1 MHHGGLPDLATKAWA
16 SDDHLGPQ
24 TPRCGLVVLSRHS
37 TFFLLYMSSGS
48 IARNILGDQ
57 ATAGAGG
64 VKEARAG
71 PGPTPGVPLLHLG
84 VTMPCSGDLGAS
96 WFTSEPVANSSAT
109 PDSGDHDH
117 GFRRN
122 DPDRNLCRTHW
133 RCRRGQ
139 ARLGGQGGPGRRHH
153 RRLRPGFVIGV
164 ILVTVLAIQLGLF
177 PATSTISPD
186 AGADAWIYSM
196 SLPVIALL
204 INGVTGGAQQIRS
217 AVIKQ
222 LERDYVRT
230 LRSRGIGEREILFKH
245 VLRSA
250 APAGLTVL
258 SLQLIGMLGGVVI
271 IEQIFALPGMGP
283 LAVAATGQSRSSGG
297 DGRRDVHGGRRHCRE
312 PAGGHSQW
320 LAQPEGTC
328 LMNEFFRRSRRNRG
342 SCRPPREQAK
352 AAPWSVPP

>member
-1 MHHGGLPDLATKAWA
+1 MIRFIAKR
-16 SDDHLGPQ
+16 LGS
-24 TPRCGLVVLSRHS
+24 GLVVLFVVSAL
-37 TFFLLYMSSGS
+37 TFFLLYISSGS

-57 ATAGAGG
+57 ATAEQVAM
-64 VKEARAG
+64 KEQELGLDQPLPARYVAW
-71 PGPTPGVPLLHLG
+71 V
-84 VTMPCSGDLGAS
+84 GDALTGNLGAS
-96 WFTSEPVANSSAT
+96 WFSSEPVASSLASRIPVT
-109 PDSGDHDH
+109 MTMVFAAMILIAICAALIGVAAAVKRGWVDRVVQVGAIIGDSV
-117 GFRRN
+117 
-122 DPDRNLCRTHW
+122 
-133 RCRRGQ
+133 
-139 ARLGGQGGPGRRHH
+139 
-153 RRLRPGFVIGV
+153 PGFVIGV
-164 ILVTVLAIQLGLF
+164 ILVTILAIQLGLF

-186 AGADAWIYSM
+186 SGAEAWVYSM

-283 LAVAATGQSRSSGG
+283 LAVTATGQSDLPVVMGVVMYTVVVVIMVNLLVDILNG
-297 DGRRDVHGGRRHCRE
+297 
-312 PAGGHSQW
+312 W
-320 LAQPEGTC
+320 LNPKV
-328 LMNEFFRRSRRNRG
+328 RVS
-342 SCRPPREQAK
+342 
-352 AAPWSVPP
+352 

>member
-1 MHHGGLPDLATKAWA
+1 MIRFIAKR
-16 SDDHLGPQ
+16 LGS
-24 TPRCGLVVLSRHS
+24 GLVVLLVVSAL

-57 ATAGAGG
+57 ATAEQVAM
-64 VKEARAG
+64 KEHELG
-71 PGPTPGVPLLHLG
+71 LDQPLLTRYFAWVADAL
-84 VTMPCSGDLGAS
+84 SGNLGAS
-96 WFTSEPVANSSAT
+96 WFSSEPVANSLASRIPVTMTMVFAAMILIAICAALIGVIAAVKRGWVDRVVQVGAIIG
-109 PDSGDHDH
+109 DSV
-117 GFRRN
+117 
-122 DPDRNLCRTHW
+122 
-133 RCRRGQ
+133 
-139 ARLGGQGGPGRRHH
+139 
-153 RRLRPGFVIGV
+153 PGFVIGV
-164 ILVTVLAIQLGLF
+164 ILVTILAIQLGLF

-186 AGADAWIYSM
+186 SGADAWVYSM

-283 LAVAATGQSRSSGG
+283 MAVAATGQSDLPVVMGVVMYTVVVVIVVNLLVDILNG
-297 DGRRDVHGGRRHCRE
+297 
-312 PAGGHSQW
+312 W
-320 LAQPEGTC
+320 LNPKV
-328 LMNEFFRRSRRNRG
+328 RVS
-342 SCRPPREQAK
+342 
-352 AAPWSVPP
+352 

>member
-1 MHHGGLPDLATKAWA
+1 MIRFIAKR
-16 SDDHLGPQ
+16 LGS
-24 TPRCGLVVLSRHS
+24 GLVVLLVVSAL

-57 ATAGAGG
+57 ATAEQVAM
-64 VKEARAG
+64 KEHELG
-71 PGPTPGVPLLHLG
+71 LDQPLLTRYFAWVADAL
-84 VTMPCSGDLGAS
+84 SGNLGAS
-96 WFTSEPVANSSAT
+96 WFSSEPVANSLAT
-109 PDSGDHDH
+109 RIPVTMTMVFAAMILIAICAALIGVFAAVKRGWVDRLVPVVPIIGDSV
-117 GFRRN
+117 
-122 DPDRNLCRTHW
+122 
-133 RCRRGQ
+133 
-139 ARLGGQGGPGRRHH
+139 
-153 RRLRPGFVIGV
+153 PGFVLGV
-164 ILVTVLAIQLGLF
+164 ILVTILAIQLALF

-186 AGADAWIYSM
+186 AGADAWVYSM

-283 LAVAATGQSRSSGG
+283 MAVAATGQSDLPVVMGVVMYTVVVVIVVNLLVDILNG
-297 DGRRDVHGGRRHCRE
+297 
-312 PAGGHSQW
+312 W
-320 LAQPEGTC
+320 LNPKV
-328 LMNEFFRRSRRNRG
+328 RVS
-342 SCRPPREQAK
+342 
-352 AAPWSVPP
+352 